1 MYEQQKTYVQNKFI
15 NLLKSFCD
23 VHSITHLVS
32 FAELKQ
38 LNLCDAV
45 VILSNHLTLLFA
57 VIIFGKKPNSPSSSL
72 TI

>member
-1 MYEQQKTYVQNKFI
+1 M
-15 NLLKSFCD
+15 NLLKSFCG
-23 VHSITHLVS
+23 VHSIIHLIS

-38 LNLCDAV
+38 LNLCAAV

-57 VIIFGKKPNSPSSSL
+57 VKIFTKKPKSISSSL